1 MTRQLM
7 QAVVLADNDIIQK
20 LACCGLL
27 RELLQWLKVPPAEVW
42 VLPSM
47 RFMLRRKLKN
57 NLLALAEVEWF
68 LKQVSD
74 IPEADVTRLAAL
86 PAEMDVG
93 ERQMLAVLVDTPAV
107 ANLITGDKRALRL
120 IGSLCVNDPALLQRL
135 TDARVDCLES
145 VMLGLIDALGFEA
158 VNQKVLQGLAAD
170 TVLKASFGLKKLERD
185 AKATLRYYLDDVR
198 KDASFLRG

>member
-120 IGSLCVNDPALLQRL
+120 IGSLCANDPALLQRL

-158 VNQKVLQGLAAD
+158 VNQKVLQGLASD

>member
-1 MTRQLM
+1 MARQLM

-27 RELLQWLKVPPAEVW
+27 RALLQWLKVPPAEVW

-145 VMLGLIDALGFEA
+145 VMLGLIDALDFEA
-158 VNQKVLQGLAAD
+158 VNQKVLQGLASD
-170 TVLKASFGLKKLERD
+170 TVLKTSFGLKKLERD
-185 AKATLRYYLDDVR
+185 AKETLRYYLDDVR